1 MLDNEN
7 EEEEEVT
14 QILNFRFNLILAN
27 SYKI

>member
-7 EEEEEVT
+7 EEEEVT
-14 QILNFRFNLILAN
+14 QVLNFRFNLILAN

>member
-7 EEEEEVT
+7 EEEEVT